1 MTIRRTNPRLQG
13 LIGLGAAIDW
23 FTRNGYFVAIPLN
36 DSQPWDLIVE
46 DEAGTVSRVQVK
58 TTTCRSPAGNFV
70 VSLVTAGGNQSF
82 STRKPFDKTQS
93 ELLFILTDDGHM
105 YLLPCADV
113 VPTRSLSLCAKYD
126 AYRLTGPRQL
136 VVGEGFEPS
145 KAEPLRLQRN
155 PFGHSGIPP
164 GSDMVGGTSKP
175 PQPSPAPS
183 PTIVHQPTLEEEPPV
198 ADSSFDVVAEVEKQE
213 VDNALNQASK
223 EIATRF
229 DFKNTEASIAWSGEK
244 VVISA
249 NSEERVKAA
258 LDVFQSK
265 LVKRKVSLK
274 SLEFDEPKPGSR
286 GHYSLEISLVE
297 GIPSDKAKAMVK
309 LIKTSKLKVQAAI
322 QGDQLRISG
331 KSRDDLQ
338 EVQAMLKA
346 NDQDL
351 PLKFTNYK

>member
-1 MTIRRTNPRLQG
+1 MTIRRVNPRLQG

-36 DSQPWDLIVE
+36 DSQPWDLVVE
-46 DEAGTVSRVQVK
+46 DTAGVVSRVQVK
-58 TTTCRSPAGNFV
+58 TTTHRNPKGRYVAM
-70 VSLVTAGGNQSF
+70 LATTGGNQSF
-82 STRKPFDKTQS
+82 HTRKHFDRSRS
-93 ELLFILTDDGHM
+93 EILFIVTDHGHIYLIPCSAVDAVSSLTLG
-105 YLLPCADV
+105 
-113 VPTRSLSLCAKYD
+113 TKYE
-126 AYRLTGPRQL
+126 RFRVTGDEQL
-136 VVGEGFEPS
+136 VVGGGFEPP

-164 GSDMVGGTSKP
+164 GSDMVGVACKP
-175 PQPSPAPS
+175 PQPSTVPS
-183 PTIVHQPTLEEEPPV
+183 PTIVRQPTLEEEHPV
-198 ADSSFDVVAEVEKQE
+198 ADSSFDVVAEVDKQE

-229 DFKNTEASIAWSGEK
+229 DFKNTDASIAWSGEK
-244 VVISA
+244 VTISA
-249 NSEERVKAA
+249 NSEDRVNAA
-258 LDVFQSK
+258 LDVFKDK

-274 SLEFDEPKPGSR
+274 SIEHDEPKPGSR
-286 GHYSLEISLVE
+286 GHYSLECSLVE

-338 EVQAMLKA
+338 EVQALLKA

>member
-1 MTIRRTNPRLQG
+1 MSIRRTNPRLQG

-23 FTRNGYFVAIPLN
+23 FTRSGYFVAIPLN
-36 DSQPWDLIVE
+36 DSQPWDLVVE
-46 DEAGTVSRVQVK
+46 DPAGVVSRVQVK
-58 TTTCRSPAGNFV
+58 TTTCRTRNGNF
-70 VSLVTAGGNQSF
+70 LVMLETAGGNQSF
-82 STRKPFDKTQS
+82 ATRKPFDNTKS
-93 ELLFILTDDGHM
+93 ELLFVLTDAGDRYLIPCTAIKTTRGLTLGTKYERFRDGAPEQM
-105 YLLPCADV
+105 
-113 VPTRSLSLCAKYD
+113 
-126 AYRLTGPRQL
+126 
-136 VVGEGFEPS
+136 VVGGGFEPP
-145 KAEPLRLQRN
+145 KAEPSDLQSD

-164 GSDMVGGTSKP
+164 GGAMLGAPAKP
-175 PQPSPAPS
+175 PQPTPAPS
-183 PTIVHQPTLEEEPPV
+183 PSIVAQPTVQEELLV
-198 ADSSFDVVAEVEKQE
+198 ADSSFDVVAEVDKQE

-229 DFKNTEASIAWSGEK
+229 DFKNTDASIAWSGEK
-244 VVISA
+244 VTISA
-249 NSEERVKAA
+249 NSEDRCKAA
-258 LDVFQSK
+258 LDVFKDK

-274 SLEFDEPKPGSR
+274 SLDYDEPKPGSR

-322 QGDQLRISG
+322 QGEQLRISG

-351 PLKFTNYK
+351 PLRFTNYK

>member
-1 MTIRRTNPRLQG
+1 MTIRRKNPRLQG
-13 LIGLGAAIDW
+13 LLGLTAAIDW

-46 DEAGTVSRVQVK
+46 DGAGVVSRVQVK
-58 TTTCRSPAGNFV
+58 TTTRRSRGRRFV
-70 VSLVTAGGNQSF
+70 VMLETTGGNQSF
-82 STRKPFDKTQS
+82 STRRPFDKHRT
-93 ELLFILTDDGHM
+93 EVLFVLTDDGDC
-105 YLLPCADV
+105 YVIPCRV
-113 VPTRSLSLCAKYD
+113 IEPTRGLTLSPALD
-126 AYRLTGPRQL
+126 RYRVTGPQQL
-136 VVGEGFEPS
+136 VVGGGFEPP
-145 KAEPLRLQRN
+145 KAEPANLQSA

-164 GSDMVGGTSKP
+164 GNDMVGAAQRDPQTPCGPSP
-175 PQPSPAPS
+175 SICPQP
-183 PTIVHQPTLEEEPPV
+183 IHQEELPV
-198 ADSSFDVVAEVEKQE
+198 ADSSFDVVAEVDKQE

-229 DFKNTEASIAWSGEK
+229 DFKNTDASIAWSGEK
-244 VVISA
+244 ITISA
-249 NSEERVKAA
+249 NSEDRANAA
-258 LDVFQSK
+258 LDVLKDK

-274 SLEFDEPKPGSR
+274 SLDYDEPKPGSR
-286 GHYSLEISLVE
+286 GHYNLEISLVE

-309 LIKTSKLKVQAAI
+309 LIKASKLKVQAAI

-338 EVQAMLKA
+338 EVQAMLRQ